1 MQILFVYFFVNVF
14 IAFVVI
20 YNLKLYDCQV
30 YTQTKKCNDKNN
42 RTATTTTMT
51 RWWRRL
57 NLRTV
62 AKFDVINF
70 YQNEKKIYIVHCGK
84 LCSRQQPKIR
94 EYFGWCFSCLKVR
107 LAIIPLPN
115 YTRLQIV

>member
-70 YQNEKKIYIVHCGK
+70 YQNEKNIY
-84 LCSRQQPKIR
+84 CSLWQAVQQATTQDSR
-94 EYFGWCFSCLKVR
+94 VLRVV
-107 LAIIPLPN
+107 L
-115 YTRLQIV
+115 

>member
-70 YQNEKKIYIVHCGK
+70 YQNEKKNILFIVA
-84 LCSRQQPKIR
+84 
-94 EYFGWCFSCLKVR
+94 SCAAGNNPR
-107 LAIIPLPN
+107 FASTSGGALA
-115 YTRLQIV
+115 V